1 MADYLADWS
10 VEETEAANSGE
21 TKHLWEESW
30 DDDDTS
36 DDFSQQL
43 KYVTPLL
50 PTDTDTYTHLYMHKH
65 KHMHMHSSHSLPIRG
80 TGRPSPICTR

>member
-1 MADYLADWS
+1 MPGPPDWP

-43 KYVTPLL
+43 KYAAPHARRVT
-50 PTDTDTYTHLYMHKH
+50 
-65 KHMHMHSSHSLPIRG
+65 G
-80 TGRPSPICTR
+80 